1 MSARSHF
8 IALALSLSLPFAAQA
23 HRVWIVPAATV
34 LSGDDPWVTF
44 DAAVSNDIFHTDYHP
59 LSTDNLQALG
69 PDAQPVPLA
78 NAHSGRF
85 RSVFDLQLATRGT
98 YKVFMASHGLSA
110 SWTDNGERRGWPGR
124 GQAFDP
130 TAFSKA
136 VPAKAENL
144 VITRSSRR
152 IETFVTSG
160 APTEDVLAVTGLGLE
175 LKPLSHPND
184 LFAEEPAEFQL
195 LIDGK
200 PAQGAEVT
208 VLPEGMRYRNEQEA
222 IEVTTDAEGRF
233 SVTWPRAGR
242 YFLETGYQDDRADPP
257 ATQRRGSYTAT
268 FEVLPAL

>member
-1 MSARSHF
+1 MFSRLPL
-8 IALALSLSLPFAAQA
+8 IALALSLPFAAQA
-23 HRVWIVPAATV
+23 HRVWILPAATV

-44 DAAVSNDIFHTDYHP
+44 DAAISNDIFHTDYHA
-59 LSTDNLQALG
+59 LSTDNLRALG
-69 PDAQPVPLA
+69 PDAQPVALA
-78 NAHSGRF
+78 NAYSGRF
-85 RSVFDLQLATRGT
+85 RSSFDLQLATKGT
-98 YKVFMASHGLSA
+98 YKVFMANHGLSA
-110 SWTDNGERRGWPGR
+110 SWTENGQRRGWPGR

-130 TAFSKA
+130 AEFDKA

-160 APTEDVLAVTGLGLE
+160 APTQETLAVTGLGLE

-184 LFAEEPAEFQL
+184 LFAEESATFQL

-200 PAQGAEVT
+200 PAKGAEVT

-222 IEVTTDAEGRF
+222 IDVTTDADGCF
-233 SVTWPRAGR
+233 SLIWPRAGR
-242 YFLETGYQDDRADPP
+242 YFLEAEYEDNRADPP
-257 ATQRRGSYTAT
+257 ATRRRGSYTAT